1 MPAPALTALANRPSD
16 VVEYD
21 ELKRRVR
28 EIVANRVPP
37 GLVLVASKGDDELL
51 AFDDRRGAHFPQDP
65 RGGYAG
71 HHPRDSAEATKHLE
85 QLRDKGA
92 RFLLIPSTAFWWFSH
107 YAEFGERLERDHPV
121 VAREDDTCIVFALDA
136 APVNRREAH
145 EVPTGNNAFVG
156 QLRALVRSLTGET
169 VNVGVVNAGAPRL
182 LAIGPSTA
190 FPAGGG
196 DALDRLLSAD
206 ESVVREELRRLQANG
221 VQYLVVPAEVRR
233 RVDQSPAM
241 RAALETWARP
251 VTRQRH
257 VGDIFELRLDDAP
270 VPVADDQ
277 ADHPA
282 ASTVPAMNAERAG
295 TWSRIARRLLGSDK
309 PHRLSRG

>member
-1 MPAPALTALANRPSD
+1 MPARALTALANRRSD

-107 YAEFGERLERDHPV
+107 YEEFGERLERDYPV

-136 APVNRREAH
+136 APANRREARDGSA
-145 EVPTGNNAFVG
+145 GNNEVVR
-156 QLRALVRSLTGET
+156 QLRALVRSLVGEA
-169 VNVGVVNAGAPRL
+169 VNVGVVNSGASRL

-196 DALDRLLSAD
+196 EALDRLLSAD
-206 ESVVREELRRLQANG
+206 EPVVRGELRRLQATG
-221 VQYLVVPAEVRR
+221 VQYLVVPAEARR
-233 RVDQSPAM
+233 RVDQSPGM
-241 RAALETWARP
+241 RAALDAWARP
-251 VTRQRH
+251 ITRQRH
-257 VGDIFELRLDDAP
+257 VGDVFELLLDEAAP
-270 VPVADDQ
+270 SVADEPAKPSAGRNAPGTDPKP
-277 ADHPA
+277 ADTWGA
-282 ASTVPAMNAERAG
+282 TV
-295 TWSRIARRLLGSDK
+295 RRLLGFDK
-309 PHRLSRG
+309 PKRVRQG